1 MPRANL
7 LAQNHTRSD
16 AFRSRGDEFRVD
28 ILQAVADK
36 QELIAMLL
44 RAL

>member
-7 LAQNHTRSD
+7 LAQNHTQRRISKPW
-16 AFRSRGDEFRVD
+16 DEFRVD